1 MSIATNYIES
11 ALKEF
16 HAYKALGDKTFA
28 QLNEEDMHFQ
38 PNEECNSV
46 AINIQHMHGN
56 MLSRWTN
63 FLEEDGEKEWRQR
76 DAEFEIKKFSKEQL
90 ITLWEEGWKVVF
102 NALEPITKKDLKKII
117 SIRSKSLTVVEAI
130 NRQLT
135 HYAYHVGQIV
145 LLGKC
150 VKGKDW
156 QTLSI
161 PRAKSPQL
169 NK

>member
-1 MSIATNYIES
+1 MSLATNYLES
-11 ALKEF
+11 VLKEF
-16 HAYKALGDKTFA
+16 HSYKGLGDKTFA
-28 QLNEEDMHFQ
+28 QLNEEQMHFQ
-38 PNEECNSV
+38 PNEECNSI

-56 MLSRWTN
+56 MLSRWIN

-76 DAEFEIKKFSKEQL
+76 DAEFEIKNLSKEQL

-102 NALEPITKKDLKKII
+102 NALEPITKEDLKKII

-130 NRQLT
+130 NRQLA
-135 HYAYHVGQIV
+135 HYSYHVGQIV

-150 VKGKDW
+150 VKGKEW
-156 QTLSI
+156 QTLSV
-161 PRAKSPQL
+161 PRGRSLQF

>member
-1 MSIATNYIES
+1 MPISTNYLES
-11 ALKEF
+11 ILKEL
-16 HAYKALGDKTFA
+16 HDYKGLGDKTFA
-28 QLNEEDMHFQ
+28 QLNEAEMHFQ

-63 FLEEDGEKEWRQR
+63 FLEEDGEKKWRQR
-76 DAEFEIKKFSKEQL
+76 DAEFEIKNLSKEQL
-90 ITLWEEGWKVVF
+90 INLWEEGWKVVF
-102 NALEPITKKDLKKII
+102 DALESITKNDLKKMIT
-117 SIRSKSLTVVEAI
+117 IRSKPLTVVDAI
-130 NRQLT
+130 NRQLA

-145 LLGKC
+145 LLGKW
-150 VKGKDW
+150 VRGKDW

-161 PRAKSPQL
+161 PRAKPFQF

>member
-1 MSIATNYIES
+1 MSIATNYLES

-16 HAYKALGDKTFA
+16 HSYKGLGDKTFA
-28 QLNEEDMHFQ
+28 QLNEEQMHFQ
-38 PNEECNSV
+38 PNEECNSI

-56 MLSRWTN
+56 MLSRWIN

-76 DAEFEIKKFSKEQL
+76 DAEFEIKNLSREQL

-102 NALEPITKKDLKKII
+102 SALEPITKEDLKKII

-130 NRQLT
+130 NRQLA
-135 HYAYHVGQIV
+135 HYSYHVGQIV

-150 VKGKDW
+150 VKGKEW
-156 QTLSI
+156 QTLSV
-161 PRAKSPQL
+161 PRGRSLQF